1 MPYRY
6 RFRPRYIDCDAQR
19 VMHNANYLAYVDD
32 AVDCFVRDVLG
43 DFEQHG
49 FDFMLKKVVVEWQRP
64 ARHNDRVDVDV
75 SVSRFGNTS
84 FDIVCVGTIDG
95 TPCFTAVATNVSTT
109 PGAPVPAPI
118 PDVVRVALSE

>member
-6 RFRPRYIDCDAQR
+6 QFRPRYIDCDAQR

-32 AVDCFVRDVLG
+32 AIDCFVRHALG
-43 DFEQHG
+43 DFEQVG
-49 FDFMLKKVVVEWQRP
+49 FDFMARKAVVEWQAP
-64 ARHNDRVDVDV
+64 ARHNDTVDVDV

-84 FDIVCVGTIDG
+84 FDVVCVGTIDG
-95 TPCFTAVATNVSTT
+95 NPCFTVVCTNVSTT

-118 PDVVRVALSE
+118 PDVVRVALAE

>member
-32 AVDCFVRDVLG
+32 AVDCFARDALG
-43 DFEQHG
+43 NFEQVG
-49 FDFMLKKVVVEWQRP
+49 FDFMLKKVVLEWQSP
-64 ARHNDRVDVDV
+64 ARHNEWVDIDV

-84 FDIVCVGTIDG
+84 FDIVCVGTVDG
-95 TPCFTAVATNVSTT
+95 RPVFTAVTTNVSTT
-109 PGAPVPAPI
+109 PGAAVPAPI
-118 PDVVRVALSE
+118 PDVVRVALAE